1 MADYTNYNQSTG
13 GKGLIVAICILAL
26 FIMGL
31 IYLGANAP
39 RVDGGV
45 PIEPT
50 PSLETAPAT
59 GTTAPA
65 TGD

>member
-1 MADYTNYNQSTG
+1 MADYTNYNQNTG
-13 GKGLIVAICILAL
+13 SKGLIVAICILAV

-31 IYLGANAP
+31 IFLGANAP

-45 PIEPT
+45 AIEPV

-59 GTTAPA
+59 GAIAPTAA
-65 TGD
+65 D